1 MGRGRA
7 PGSTEQGHL
16 HSPRTVARKR
26 FPALD
31 LKRVEVRRQKRK
43 RRMRSRKEQQAEG
56 TASAR
61 PRKQGPLGRPPEWL
75 KHKERGKGNKN
86 REAAGSHYTDLVKSY

>member
-1 MGRGRA
+1 MWEHRARA
-7 PGSTEQGHL
+7 PALTEDSGQEKIPGL
-16 HSPRTVARKR
+16 R
-26 FPALD
+26 FE
-31 LKRVEVRRQKRK
+31 KRVEVRRQKRK